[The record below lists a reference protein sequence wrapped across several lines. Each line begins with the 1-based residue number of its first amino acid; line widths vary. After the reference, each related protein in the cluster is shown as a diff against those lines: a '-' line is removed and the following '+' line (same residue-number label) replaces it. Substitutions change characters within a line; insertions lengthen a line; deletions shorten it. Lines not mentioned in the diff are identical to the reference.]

1 MYFLLTNAR
10 VHSALIKEP
19 SNEFWLYWKV
29 EKANNNHVLHGI
41 LDIYYFLSFWLQFMR
56 NLLVIPS
63 ALLPPSMCK
72 KRGNCFQRNLKPL
85 RPKVRTLGLAVWI
98 WQAMVGE
105 ITSLSL
111 FFLLSYSDP
120 KQAFGRS
127 PEPATWSI
135 GWDESQSRRM
145 WLVIGIGNA
154 SFVEHNHNEATCILI
169 PQ

>member
-41 LDIYYFLSFWLQFMR
+41 LDIYYFLSFWIQFMR

-111 FFLLSYSDP
+111 SFFNFLTVTQNRLLAEALSLPRGPLDGMSP
-120 KQAFGRS
+120 KAEGC
-127 PEPATWSI
+127 
-135 GWDESQSRRM
+135 GW
-145 WLVIGIGNA
+145 
-154 SFVEHNHNEATCILI
+154 
-169 PQ
+169 